1 LGLATV
7 SDVASALCEMASS
20 FNDVDN
26 SGPST
31 PQHRSMTIRA
41 IEKDQELNSEEHI
54 KAMCLFKHDIA
65 AADSYLAINDSAVH
79 AEFIHLEIEDF

>member
-7 SDVASALCEMASS
+7 SDIASALCEMASS
-20 FNDVDN
+20 FNNVDN
-26 SGPST
+26 GGPST
-31 PQHRSMTIRA
+31 LQCWSMTIRA

-65 AADSYLAINDSAVH
+65 AVDLYLAINDSAVCT
-79 AEFIHLEIEDF
+79 EFIHLEIEDF